1 MFSWRDAKVLG
12 HVGAVLVCEHDPT
25 RALDA
30 FAHECDVRRDR
41 LRFGWLS
48 YDALRADEPGSMQDE
63 RPRGDLAP
71 IAFIAEITDWIVLG
85 EGAVDRR
92 ASGALARSLFEERGP
107 LLEPIE
113 PLSLESATG
122 QDEHRT
128 QLALVREAIL
138 DGEVY
143 LVNVARMLHTRA
155 PMSDGQIAARVARSR
170 APFAAMVRGGGC
182 TIGAMSMERALLWDR
197 ASRLLE
203 TRPIKGT
210 RPRDTDPARDRALA
224 RELCASEK
232 ERAEHVMAVDVHRN
246 DLGRIAEVGSV
257 SVASLCAVEPHPFVH
272 HLVSTIRARARQD
285 VTAKDVLEAMLPV
298 GSVTGAPKRAAMQWI
313 ARIEPERRGLYT
325 GAYGVIEPD
334 GSLDLAVAIRTIVAD
349 ERRANYG
356 SGGGIVMDS
365 DPAHEWA
372 ELAWKER
379 ALAGYASR

>member
-1 MFSWRDAKVLG
+1 
-12 HVGAVLVCEHDPT
+12 
-25 RALDA
+25 
-30 FAHECDVRRDR
+30 
-41 LRFGWLS
+41 
-48 YDALRADEPGSMQDE
+48 
-63 RPRGDLAP
+63 
-71 IAFIAEITDWIVLG
+71 
-85 EGAVDRR
+85 
-92 ASGALARSLFEERGP
+92 
-107 LLEPIE
+107 
-113 PLSLESATG
+113 
-122 QDEHRT
+122 
-128 QLALVREAIL
+128 
-138 DGEVY
+138 
-143 LVNVARMLHTRA
+143 
-155 PMSDGQIAARVARSR
+155 
-170 APFAAMVRGGGC
+170 
-182 TIGAMSMERALLWDR
+182 
-197 ASRLLE
+197 
-203 TRPIKGT
+203 
-210 RPRDTDPARDRALA
+210 
-224 RELCASEK
+224 
-232 ERAEHVMAVDVHRN
+232 MAVDVHRN

-379 ALAGYASR
+379 AFAGYASR